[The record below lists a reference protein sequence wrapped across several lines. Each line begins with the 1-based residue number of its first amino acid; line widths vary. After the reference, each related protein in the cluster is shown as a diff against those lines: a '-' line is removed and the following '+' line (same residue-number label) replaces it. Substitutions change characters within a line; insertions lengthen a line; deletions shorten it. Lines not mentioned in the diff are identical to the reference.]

1 MSSHKR
7 QQLYLDSERC
17 CQRLFLPFQRVILYS
32 TIYFDR
38 VNCWTLYYRFERLDD
53 EWQQK
58 TDQRHIRATARGT
71 FNIRE
76 LQSNEQINKNIVR
89 VWWAELMRCATAR
102 STIIIR
108 HFHVHHVLYWYSHV
122 SLEIAHSFHNTPFFR
137 RVDRSACR
145 LTKVARH
152 QLYVARYAFLWS
164 IFSHKVL
171 L

>member
-17 CQRLFLPFQRVILYS
+17 CQRLFLSFQRVILYS

-89 VWWAELMRCATAR
+89 V
-102 STIIIR
+102 
-108 HFHVHHVLYWYSHV
+108 
-122 SLEIAHSFHNTPFFR
+122 
-137 RVDRSACR
+137 
-145 LTKVARH
+145 
-152 QLYVARYAFLWS
+152 
-164 IFSHKVL
+164 
-171 L
+171 